1 MIEMEVIS
9 EKVNPVLKRRG
20 ILVKIKGAGATPSR
34 KDVVA
39 AIASHFGVEEKIVLV
54 DQILTEFGTADAR
67 VRVKIYEDSQ
77 FIPKKRLEIVKARS
91 KSSNEQKVEEN
102 AKA

>member
-1 MIEMEVIS
+1 MEMEVIS
-9 EKVNPVLKRRG
+9 EKVNPVLKRREV
-20 ILVKIKGAGATPSR
+20 LVKIKGAGATPSR

-39 AIASHFGVEEKIVLV
+39 GIASHFGVEEKIILV
-54 DQILTEFGTADAR
+54 DQILTEFGISDAR
-67 VRVKIYEDSQ
+67 ARVKIYDDPQ

-91 KSSNEQKVEEN
+91 KSAAEQKVDEN

>member
-1 MIEMEVIS
+1 MELIS
-9 EKVNPVLKRRG
+9 EKSNPVLKRRE

-39 AIASHFGVEEKIVLV
+39 GIASHFGVDEKIILV
-54 DQILTEFGTADAR
+54 DQIITEFGTAETRA
-67 VRVKIYEDSQ
+67 RVKIYEDPK

-91 KSSNEQKVEEN
+91 RPAGEKVEEN

>member
-1 MIEMEVIS
+1 MEMEVIS
-9 EKVNPVLKRRG
+9 EKANPVLKRRE
-20 ILVKIKGAGATPSR
+20 IIVKIKGAGATPPR

-54 DQILTEFGTADAR
+54 DQILTEFGISDAR
-67 VRVKIYEDSQ
+67 VRVKIYDDPQ

-91 KSSNEQKVEEN
+91 KSNTEDKN